1 MERYLIINA
10 DDFGMCRSANFAV
23 FDLLKSG
30 GITSSTIMA
39 PCGWAPEAV
48 KFAKEH
54 PEFAIGVHLTTTSEW
69 ENYRWGPVGV
79 GANASMRDKDGYF
92 YHECDDFEN
101 HADLDE
107 VKNEIV
113 AQIEK
118 LKALGLNP
126 SHLDNH
132 MGSLYGVATGRF
144 ELLQLMIT
152 IAGEYKL
159 PLRMPMNF
167 TEAQFGNTMLDVQ
180 VSPEMVQGLISQV
193 VGYAKS
199 LGVAMPDYLMPG
211 DWSGPQKDSY
221 ENFKEYIYEMY
232 RGFPEGV
239 VETYIH
245 PAFETD
251 ELKGTTGCWERRV
264 WEHKLF
270 SDPQTK
276 QHIDS
281 LGIKLINYRDLAK
294 MRAAE

>member
-92 YHECDDFEN
+92 YYECDDFEN
-101 HADLDE
+101 NADLDE
-107 VKNEIV
+107 VKNEVI

-180 VSPEMVQGLISQV
+180 VAPEMIQGLIKQV

-232 RGFPEGV
+232 REFPEGV
-239 VETYIH
+239 IETYIH

>member
-79 GANASMRDKDGYF
+79 GANGSMRDKDGYF

-101 HADLDE
+101 NADLEE

>member
-10 DDFGMCRSANFAV
+10 DDFGMCRSSNFGV
-23 FDLLKSG
+23 MDLLKSG

-39 PCGWAPEAV
+39 PCPWAPEAV
-48 KFAKEH
+48 KFAKEN
-54 PEFAIGVHLTTTSEW
+54 PQFAIGVHLTTTSEW
-69 ENYRWGPVGV
+69 SNYRWGPVGTSP
-79 GANASMRDKDGYF
+79 NASLRDEQGYF
-92 YHECDDFEN
+92 YHECDDFEK
-101 HADLDE
+101 HADLAE
-107 VKNEIV
+107 VETEIK

-144 ELLQLMIT
+144 ELLQLMIK
-152 IAGEYKL
+152 IAGEYRL

-167 TEAQFGNTMLDVQ
+167 TAEQFGNEMLDVQ
-180 VSPEMVQGLISQV
+180 VAPEVVQGLIDQV
-193 VGYAKS
+193 VGYGKS

-211 DWSGPQKDSY
+211 DWAGPQKDSY

-232 RGFPEGV
+232 RNFPEGV
-239 VETYIH
+239 IETYIH
-245 PAFETD
+245 PALDSE
-251 ELKGTTGCWERRV
+251 ELRGTSGVSHRRV

-294 MRAAE
+294 MRGC

>member
-79 GANASMRDKDGYF
+79 GANGSLRDKDGYF
-92 YHECDDFEN
+92 YHESDDFEKN
-101 HADLDE
+101 ADLDE
-107 VKNEIV
+107 VKNEVI

-167 TEAQFGNTMLDVQ
+167 TEAQFANETLDVQ
-180 VSPEMVQGLISQV
+180 VSPEMVQSLINQV

-232 RGFPEGV
+232 RAFPEGV
-239 VETYIH
+239 TETYIH

-270 SDPQTK
+270 SDTQTK